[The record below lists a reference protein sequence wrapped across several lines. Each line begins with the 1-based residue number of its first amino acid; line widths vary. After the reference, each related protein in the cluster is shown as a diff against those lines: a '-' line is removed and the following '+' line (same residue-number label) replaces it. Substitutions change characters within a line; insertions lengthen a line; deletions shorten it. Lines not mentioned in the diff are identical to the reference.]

1 MFVLW
6 EDITITVA
14 IKPTNCDNKFYA
26 ARHGLFPLLARN
38 QKRAVMKKEFIRNIV
53 DLHSHVLPGIDD
65 GAKSMQESL
74 TMLRV
79 AESQGITLMAC
90 TPHLV
95 LDKMHRRYCS
105 KAYSRY
111 KELCI
116 ASKSE
121 GIGVRLIF
129 GFELM
134 LDESIYTC
142 QRLYDYTID
151 NTRLLLMEPP
161 PDWPAGALFDA
172 AEWLILKGFIPVLA
186 HPERLGN
193 LFGIFDFDHIQKLKL
208 LNGQGLILQI
218 NASGITS
225 YSGIATR
232 LLAARFV
239 TGGTDFII
247 GSDAHS
253 PTGRLTEIQTALH
266 LIEKLMGRDK
276 TLESACTRPLHLL
289 SQENQV
295 IT

>member
-1 MFVLW
+1 
-6 EDITITVA
+6 
-14 IKPTNCDNKFYA
+14 
-26 ARHGLFPLLARN
+26 
-38 QKRAVMKKEFIRNIV
+38 MKKEFIKNIV
-53 DLHSHVLPGIDD
+53 DLHSHLLPGIDD

-74 TMLRV
+74 AMLKI

-95 LDKMHRRYCS
+95 LDKSQYRYCS
-105 KAYSRY
+105 EAYSRY
-111 KELCI
+111 KELCA

-142 QRLYDYTID
+142 RRLCDYTID
-151 NTRLLLMEPP
+151 NTRLLLIETPS
-161 PDWPAGALFDA
+161 DWRAENLFDA
-172 AEWLILKGFIPVLA
+172 VEWLIFTGFIPVLA
-186 HPERLGN
+186 HPERLGRI
-193 LFGIFDFDHIQKLKL
+193 FGLLGFRDFQKLRV
-208 LNGQGLILQI
+208 LNRRGLMLQI
-218 NASGITS
+218 NASGITR

-232 LLAARFV
+232 LLAARFIAA
-239 TGGTDFII
+239 GMDFII

-253 PTGRLTEIQTALH
+253 PTGRLTEIQSALH
-266 LIEKLMGRDK
+266 LIEKLRGRDK
-276 TLESACTRPLHLL
+276 AVASVCTRPLQLL